1 MRGPTIP
8 VSGANVPVAP
18 PFTVLTVCT
27 GNICRSPAVERLL
40 AAALGPDSGVHVESA
55 GVGAV
60 VGAPVAP
67 LMADLLDGVGVGHQ
81 GFAARQV
88 TERMVRDADLV
99 LPLTRRHRAALVELS
114 PAAVRRTFT
123 VRELAR
129 LATAVGADA
138 LPPGSP
144 AERLGALLPLAA
156 AQRGLQRARPEDD
169 DVVDPWGYDERT
181 YARSFDQLAPAV
193 EAIAAVA
200 VGRPVQR

>member
-1 MRGPTIP
+1 VSYPPSPAPTSSDP
-8 VSGANVPVAP
+8 ETR

-40 AAALGPDSGVHVESA
+40 VAALGPDSGVRVESA

-67 LMADLLDGVGVGHQ
+67 LMASRLDAVGVSHA

-99 LPLTRRHRAALVELS
+99 LPLTRRHRSALVELA

-129 LATAVGADA
+129 LATAVGPDA
-138 LPPGSP
+138 LPPGTP
-144 AERLGALLPLAA
+144 AERFAALLPLAA
-156 AQRGLQRARPEDD
+156 AQRGLHPARPEDD
-169 DVVDPWGYDERT
+169 DVVDPWRRDERA
-181 YARSFDQLAPAV
+181 YALSFGQIRPAV
-193 EAIAAVA
+193 EAIAAV
-200 VGRPVQR
+200 VRG

>member
-1 MRGPTIP
+1 MPEPRPSAAVEP
-8 VSGANVPVAP
+8 R

-40 AAALGPDSGVHVESA
+40 AAALGPDSGVRVESA

-67 LMADLLDGVGVGHQ
+67 LMASRLDAVGVPHT

-88 TERMVRDADLV
+88 TERMVREADLV
-99 LPLTRRHRAALVELS
+99 LALTRNHRSTLVGLV

-129 LATAVGADA
+129 LATAVGPDA
-138 LPPGSP
+138 LPAGTTP
-144 AERLGALLPLAA
+144 AERLAALVPLAA
-156 AQRGLQRARPEDD
+156 AQRGLHRARPQDD
-169 DVVDPWGYDERT
+169 DVVDPWGRDDAA

-193 EAIAAVA
+193 RAIATVA
-200 VGRPVQR
+200 LGRTSQG